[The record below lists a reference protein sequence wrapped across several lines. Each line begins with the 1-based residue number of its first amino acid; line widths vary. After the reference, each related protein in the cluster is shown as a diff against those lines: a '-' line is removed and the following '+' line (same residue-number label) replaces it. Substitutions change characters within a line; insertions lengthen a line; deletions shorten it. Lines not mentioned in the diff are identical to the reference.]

1 MCIKTENSVN
11 MFFRTES
18 LPGKQM
24 GRRETQN
31 PDFSEILKA
40 EYKINHGHIVP
51 ILAKSLGVTALYN
64 L

>member
-1 MCIKTENSVN
+1 